1 MNPSIKNALISYRLI
16 SLITVIAVYFLI
28 LVGGVV
34 RSTGSGMGCP
44 DWPKCFGSIIPP
56 TNVDQLPSNYQ
67 DVYLQKRLSKNEKFV
82 GTLSNFGF
90 TNLANRISEDKTILI
105 EEEFN
110 ATKTWIEYINRLIGV
125 VIGFLI
131 LFTTWKSLRLWKFDR
146 IIPLFSVISLVLVLF
161 QGWIGSIVVSTNL
174 LTWMIT
180 IHMLLALLLVCILIF
195 VFHRS
200 GQFLKSGNDKTF
212 YPAKVKFVLIIGILL
227 MFIQVILGTQVR
239 EMIDKI
245 SFDLGNMLREEWIEM
260 AGIDFIIHRSFSLT
274 IAAVSVLFLLWIFK
288 YSPRKSSI
296 NNWSQFLILFVL
308 LEIGSG
314 IGMAYFGVPAFLQP
328 IHLLFGSM
336 IIGVQFLLFLRITEQ
351 NQFQEKVKST

>member
-1 MNPSIKNALISYRLI
+1 MNLFIKNALNSYRLV
-16 SLITVIAVYFLI
+16 SLVTVIAVYFLI
-28 LVGGVV
+28 LIGGVV

-56 TNVDQLPSNYQ
+56 TNVDQLPVNYQ
-67 DVYLQKRLSKNEKFV
+67 DIYLQKRLSKNERFV
-82 GTLSNFGF
+82 VTLSGLGF
-90 TNLANRISEDKTILI
+90 TNLASQISNDKTILL

-125 VIGFLI
+125 VIGLLI
-131 LFTTWKSLRLWKFDR
+131 LLTTWKSLRLWKFDR
-146 IIPLFSVISLVLVLF
+146 IIPIFSILSLILVLF

-180 IHMLLALLLVCILIF
+180 VHMLLALLLVCLLIF

-200 GQFLKSGNDKTF
+200 GQLLNSDDNSVF
-212 YPAKVKFVLIIGILL
+212 YPKKIKFVLLVGILL
-227 MFIQVILGTQVR
+227 MIVQVILGTQVR

-245 SFDLGNMLREEWIEM
+245 SFELGNMLREEWIEM
-260 AGIDFIIHRSFSLT
+260 IGIDFIIHRSFSLT
-274 IAAVSVLFLLWIFK
+274 IIAVSVLFLFWIFK
-288 YSPRKSSI
+288 YSPRNSSI
-296 NNWSQFLILFVL
+296 NSWSQVLILFVL
-308 LEIGSG
+308 LEIASG

-336 IIGVQFLLFLRITEQ
+336 IIGVQFLLFLQISEQ
-351 NQFQEKVKST
+351 NQIQEKVK